1 MVLKIVYDGLKQGN
15 IYDFVKKLNYPNQH
29 ISEFVDN
36 NDKII
41 LVIKTVGFG
50 ELSQEARNFLKKYS
64 HLVIGLASSGNK
76 NYGFNYARSGD
87 VASKEFGIPLIM
99 KFEGKGFNED
109 VQKLNEWIQNYNK
122 FEINIGV
129 SCSLDYKC
137 KNFFNNQN
145 KFCDNNSIS
154 RWIVLNNQI
163 IDENG
168 NIKDLNKDLEALDSY
183 LSEEIKPKLKKFDNL
198 SDKLKFLIDNEYY
211 EEDFLKLYSFDQ
223 IQEIYKIAYDYNFRF
238 NSFMSAYKFY
248 KDYSLKTRD
257 KKNYL
262 ETYEDRLVINALY
275 HSSGNFELAKQLINS
290 LIRQNF
296 TPATPTLLNSGLKK
310 RGEFVSCFL
319 LEAGDS
325 LNDISRIIEF
335 TMQLS
340 KIGGGVSINLSN
352 LRAKG
357 ESIKGIANACKG
369 VIGVAKILD
378 YVSRYADQMGHR
390 LGAVAI
396 YLSAHH
402 ADILDFLN
410 SKKLNADDDIRL
422 KTLSLGVVVSDKM
435 ISLAKENKMMA
446 LFYPH
451 SIYKKYK
458 MNFADVSVEMN
469 KWYEILVNDPDID
482 KKFINPRH
490 LLETIAQLQGE
501 SGYPY
506 IMFCDNANKQNTSSG
521 KIKFSNLCTEILQ
534 PSLTSH
540 YAPYDQRDKDII
552 GMDISCNLSSG
563 HMGNM
568 IKNKN
573 IKETVFLAMELMNS
587 VSIKSNIH
595 YVPGVCK
602 ANRLNRSVGFG
613 MMGHHSFLVENM
625 IEFGSEENL
634 ELIDVFFNA
643 VNYYSLLHSNLKA
656 KKTGQKF
663 FNFEQ
668 STYASGEYFENRQ
681 AIIPKLPKI
690 KKIFEDIELPNN
702 EDWDELRKNIIKYGL
717 WNSHRLAIAPNGSI
731 GYVMSTTSSLT
742 PIKQLVEER
751 TYGNSKTYFPAP
763 YLSDFSFMYQTAYQI
778 DKFKLINVIA
788 VAQKHIDQ
796 GISLELCINSDMN
809 TRELQKIYL
818 YAHYK
823 GIKTLYY
830 TRTRKLK
837 LSECEACSI

>member
-15 IYDFVKKLNYPNQH
+15 VYDFVKKLNYPNQH

-76 NYGFNYARSGD
+76 NFGFNYARSGD

-99 KFEGKGFNED
+99 KFEGKGFTED

-122 FEINIGV
+122 FEISIGV
-129 SCSLDYKC
+129 SRSLDYKC
-137 KNFFNNQN
+137 KNSFNNQN

-183 LSEEIKPKLKKFDNL
+183 LSEEIKPKLKKFDSL
-198 SDKLKFLIDNEYY
+198 SDKLKFLIDNDYY

-458 MNFADVSVEMN
+458 INFADVSVEMN

-534 PSLTSH
+534 PSVTSH

-681 AIIPKLPKI
+681 AIMPKLPKI

-778 DKFKLINVIA
+778 DKFKLINVIS